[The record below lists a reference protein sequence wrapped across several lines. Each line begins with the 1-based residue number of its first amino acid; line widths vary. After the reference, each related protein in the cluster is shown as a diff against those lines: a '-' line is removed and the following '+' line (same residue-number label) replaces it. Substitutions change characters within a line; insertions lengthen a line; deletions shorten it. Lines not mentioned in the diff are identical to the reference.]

1 MAVIYFKSQSSLG
14 KLSMKKWMSPNEL
27 KNGTE
32 DLIEFEEVGKR
43 LTNEVLTG
51 LLLSL
56 NHIADYFKALKEL

>member
-32 DLIEFEEVGKR
+32 DLIEFEER
-43 LTNEVLTG
+43 
-51 LLLSL
+51 
-56 NHIADYFKALKEL
+56 